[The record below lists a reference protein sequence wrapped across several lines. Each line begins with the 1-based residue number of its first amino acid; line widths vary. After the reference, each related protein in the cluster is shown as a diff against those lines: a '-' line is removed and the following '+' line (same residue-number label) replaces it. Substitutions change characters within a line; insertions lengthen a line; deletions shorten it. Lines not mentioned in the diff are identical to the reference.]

1 MSGIRWA
8 LAVTTAE
15 RYLSMALH
23 FAMTIVISRLL
34 TPAEIGVWAI
44 GLATATTAL
53 ALREFA
59 SGNYLI
65 QRADLSQDDVRGA
78 FTVMLLV
85 SLAIAA
91 AIVIASSAIAAFY
104 NEARLMSY
112 LRVAAVAIVF
122 EVIGAPLIALMR
134 RNMAFGDIAV
144 INIANA
150 VIFAGL
156 SVTLAALGFSYMS
169 FAWAWAAAAA
179 VSGALTIYYRPDFWV
194 FRPTLGQW
202 RDMLKFGGYNGANVF
217 LYRLYEAVPAMVLGR
232 LVSFDAVGLYNRA
245 LLVCQLPDRIIL
257 GGAASVILPTLS
269 AEVRAGG
276 DLRDTYLRAV
286 SFITGLQWPAIVVIG
301 ILAHA
306 VVRILLGDQWLGVVD
321 LVQIIAVASF
331 FSFFSELNIPV
342 LMAVG
347 GMRDVLL
354 RGLVA
359 WPISA
364 VLMACTA
371 PFGLTAA
378 AMSLLVII
386 PFQAYVSIYFV
397 RRHVRVEWSELG
409 AVLWR
414 SAQIAA
420 ATALGPLCVV
430 AASGFRFDLSI
441 PAAMVGGVLAGA
453 GWLVAIRLTR
463 HPLLD
468 EVQIA
473 WQALRKLRRRVPNQP
488 MAPSGGPQP

>member
-34 TPAEIGVWAI
+34 TPAEIGIWAI

-65 QRADLSQDDVRGA
+65 QRTDLSRDDVRGA
-78 FTVMLLV
+78 FTIMLLV
-85 SLAIAA
+85 SVGIAVVIVLA
-91 AIVIASSAIAAFY
+91 SPAIAAFY

-112 LRVAAVAIVF
+112 LRVAAVAIVL

-134 RNMAFGDIAV
+134 RDMAFGDIAV

-150 VIFAGL
+150 TIFAGL

-169 FAWAWAAAAA
+169 FAWAWVAAAA
-179 VSGALTIYYRPDFWV
+179 VSGAVTIYYRPDFWV
-194 FRPTLGQW
+194 FRPALGQW
-202 RDMLKFGGYNGANVF
+202 RDMLRFGAYNGANVF
-217 LYRLYEAVPAMVLGR
+217 LFRLYEAVPAMVLGR

-245 LLVCQLPDRIIL
+245 LLICQLPDRIIL

-276 DLRDTYLRAV
+276 NLRDTYLRAV

-301 ILAHA
+301 IMAHA
-306 VVRILLGDQWLGVVD
+306 VVRILLGEQWLGVVG
-321 LVQIIAVASF
+321 LVQIVALASF
-331 FSFFSELNIPV
+331 FSFFSDLNIPV
-342 LMAVG
+342 LMAAG

-354 RGLVA
+354 RGVVA

-364 VLMACTA
+364 LLIACAAT
-371 PFGLTAA
+371 FGLAPAA
-378 AMSLLVII
+378 ASLLVII
-386 PFQAYVSIYFV
+386 PFQAYVSLYFV
-397 RRHVRVEWSELG
+397 RRHVQVEWREIG
-409 AVLWR
+409 AVMWK

-420 ATALGPLCVV
+420 LSALGPLGVV
-430 AASGFRFDLSI
+430 AASGFRFDISI
-441 PAAMVGGVLAGA
+441 PAALLGGVLAGS
-453 GWLVAIRLTR
+453 GWLAGIWLTK
-463 HPLLD
+463 HPLL
-468 EVQIA
+468 EEIQIA
-473 WQALRKLRRRVPNQP
+473 WQAARNLRGRTSDGP